1 MLLVWLTKLIRLQS
15 RQLTT
20 LQKEH
25 FENSMGKGENAVIQD
40 FLLFQQY
47 FLYSQEQ
54 YSNFLFTFTL
64 LSANTLNLDQSK
76 ILSFDKKS

>member
-1 MLLVWLTKLIRLQS
+1 MLLAWLTKLIPLQS
-15 RQLTT
+15 QHLTT

-25 FENSMGKGENAVIQD
+25 FENSMGKGENAVILD
-40 FLLFQQY
+40 FLFFQQH

-54 YSNFLFTFTL
+54 YFNFLVTFIL